1 MQPLPPNVRVK
12 NGSYHYDL
20 GRDSEGRRRWRKLC
34 RVSDGH
40 HALYKALAD
49 VTRPHTKT
57 LGGLFDAYLAKG
69 IQDLA
74 PTTQRDYFGY
84 VSRTLRP
91 VFGETPPGDVHAG
104 HIAQYLQHR
113 LESGSGV
120 VANREI
126 ACLSSVYNFGMRR
139 GDCEYN
145 PCKGVR
151 RNKQKPRTRYVR
163 DDEFLK
169 VFEASSEPF
178 QDFLAGL
185 YLTGFRQQDLR
196 SLLRNQLTP
205 NGIRIEESKTGKL
218 RIVSWSE
225 SLRFF
230 IMRACTRVDSPYVFT
245 NSHGKPWGQWAVQSV
260 VRRLKAEIGHDW
272 TLHDIRA
279 KAESDHSEGLG
290 LLPLYKRAI
299 RVKPVR

>member
-1 MQPLPPNVRVK
+1 
-12 NGSYHYDL
+12 
-20 GRDSEGRRRWRKLC
+20 
-34 RVSDGH
+34 
-40 HALYKALAD
+40 
-49 VTRPHTKT
+49 
-57 LGGLFDAYLAKG
+57 
-69 IQDLA
+69 
-74 PTTQRDYFGY
+74 
-84 VSRTLRP
+84 
-91 VFGETPPGDVHAG
+91 
-104 HIAQYLQHR
+104 
-113 LESGSGV
+113 
-120 VANREI
+120 
-126 ACLSSVYNFGMRR
+126 MRR

-145 PCKGVR
+145 PCRGVR

-169 VFEASSEPF
+169 VFEAASEPF
-178 QDFLAGL
+178 QDFLAAL

-196 SLLRNQLTP
+196 SLRRDQLTP

-230 IMRACTRVDSPYVFT
+230 IMRACTRVDSSYVFT
-245 NSHGKPWGQWAVQSV
+245 NSHGEQWREWAIQSV